1 MAETFDVVVIGSGP
15 GGYFAAIRCA
25 QKGATVAIVEKAEIG
40 GTCLNRGCIPSK
52 TLLASAELLLQVKTA
67 GAFGIE
73 IPSVSVNWAKWQQR
87 KDAIVGAMR
96 KGLTGLIQ
104 ANKIKIYEGV
114 GYCTTPKTVVVESAT
129 ADKSTTAD
137 KSAKGKTELTASK
150 GIIIATGSQ
159 PVEIPAF
166 PFDGKTII
174 SSNEA
179 LSLSAIPK
187 SMVVVGGG
195 YVGCELA
202 CVYAAVGTKVTIVE
216 ALEHIINNEDT
227 WVSQLLEREFK
238 KQGIDVLTNQKV
250 VSVISDGTV
259 TKVVLESAIGSAD
272 GETSPAAMR
281 RGGSGKAI
289 NAEKVLV
296 AVGRRA
302 TCDKRTIENLK
313 LQTKGPVIAVND
325 KMQTSVAGVY
335 AIGDAVG
342 TTYLAHGAFA
352 EAEVVAENILG
363 GDKKIGDYALV
374 PKVVFTFPEVASV
387 GKNEKACA
395 KEGVEFVVG
404 RGFFRVNGRSMAH
417 NETAGEIR
425 VVREKTSDKILGVT
439 MVGAKVTEFIAGARL
454 LIGTTEKFDDVSFP
468 HPTVSEVL
476 KEAWEDAF
484 GMSVHQT
491 PKKKTEDG

>member
-1 MAETFDVVVIGSGP
+1 MAEVFDVVVIGSGP

-25 QKGATVAIVEKAEIG
+25 QKGAKVAIVEKAEIG

-52 TLLASAELLLQVKTA
+52 SLLASAELLLQVKTA
-67 GAFGIE
+67 EAMGIDITGA
-73 IPSVSVNWAKWQQR
+73 SVNWAKWQQR
-87 KDAIVGAMR
+87 KDSLVGNMR
-96 KGLTGLIQ
+96 KGLTGLLQ
-104 ANKIKIYEGV
+104 ANKIKIYEGIA
-114 GYCTTPKTVVVESAT
+114 YCTSPETVIVET
-129 ADKSTTAD
+129 
-137 KSAKGKTELTASK
+137 AKGKTELTATK

-159 PVEIPAF
+159 PVEIPAM

-179 LSLSAIPK
+179 LSLAEIPK
-187 SMVVVGGG
+187 SMVIVGGG
-195 YVGCELA
+195 YIGCELA

-216 ALEHIINNEDT
+216 ALEHIVNNEDS

-250 VSVISDGTV
+250 VSIITDGMV

-289 NAEKVLV
+289 NAEKILV

-302 TCDKRTIENLK
+302 VCDGRTVENLK
-313 LQTKGPVIAVND
+313 LQTKGPDIKVD
-325 KMQTSVAGVY
+325 EKMQTNVAGVY

-342 TTYLAHGAFA
+342 TTMLAHGAFA
-352 EAEVVAENILG
+352 EAEVAAENILE
-363 GDKKIGDYALV
+363 DDRKIGDSSLV
-374 PKVVFTFPEVASV
+374 PKVVFTFPEIASV
-387 GKNEKACA
+387 GKNEKACTKA
-395 KEGVEFVVG
+395 GIDFVVG
-404 RGFFRVNGRSMAH
+404 RGFFRANGRSMAH
-417 NETAGEIR
+417 NETTGEIR
-425 VVREKTSDKILGVT
+425 VVREKASDKILGIT
-439 MVGAKVTEFIAGARL
+439 MVGAKVTELIAAARL

-484 GMSVHQT
+484 GMSVHQP
-491 PKKKTEDG
+491 PKKK

>member
-1 MAETFDVVVIGSGP
+1 MAEAFDIIVIGSGP

-25 QKGATVAIVEKAEIG
+25 QKGATVAIVEKAQIG

-52 TLLASAELLLQVKTA
+52 TLLASAELLLQVKA
-67 GAFGIE
+67 ARAFGIE

-96 KGLTGLIQ
+96 KGLTGLLQ

-129 ADKSTTAD
+129 ADKF
-137 KSAKGKTELTASK
+137 AKGKTELTASK

-159 PVEIPAF
+159 PAEIPAF
-166 PFDGKTII
+166 GFDGKTII

-179 LSLSAIPK
+179 ISLAAIPA
-187 SMVVVGGG
+187 SMVIVGGG

-216 ALEHIINNEDT
+216 ALEHIINNEDA

-250 VSVISDGTV
+250 VSLISDGTV

-302 TCDKRTIENLK
+302 VCDGRTIENLK
-313 LQTKGPVIAVND
+313 LQTKGPVIKVND
-325 KMQTSVAGVY
+325 KMQTNVAGVY

-342 TTYLAHGAFA
+342 TTMLAHGAFA
-352 EAEVVAENILG
+352 EAEAVAENILG

-404 RGFFRVNGRSMAH
+404 RGFFRANGRSMAH

-425 VVREKTSDKILGVT
+425 VVREKGSDKILGVT